1 MITTSFTTYFNTSTK
16 KFRVEDTTNYQI
28 QGVDPVNVKGVIKL
42 TSPRGITYNNVTW
55 ASPDISPNTSVYS
68 AWIALPQNQSGYILA
83 GTYKVQ
89 YSIQILGVAD
99 AVLENTY
106 TYNFVIPAIDITQ
119 DPDGYNS
126 TFSSVDDTVYGT
138 YTSLVR
144 THTVTPPSGS
154 GLPTTSNTSA
164 TISYAANIW
173 SGEWSTQ
180 ITSVLVY
187 TQADS
192 LVINCTITDTDTIN
206 VYNVNMDTIRGY
218 INVLR
223 LRYIAALGND
233 RDEAYRIKDKL
244 LLIDTAYVEYDLALY
259 YSELEEA
266 YDRGVNIIEQLND
279 YVTITTEEITPFSQS
294 QGTAHVPVSI
304 SGAYAYGT
312 TINASSQVMSFSLAT
327 TGHGGMMPQLSGNV
341 TDYLTGAGTWIALP
355 GGGDAMKTDFASYTT
370 VTAITTTDVLHWTT
384 AYNWGNHASG
394 GYMVAASYPDLT
406 AIEVLA
412 GTSGFLKKTAL
423 NTWTLDTSTY
433 LSGTKVDTFNT
444 RSGAVTLTK
453 ADVESVLTGT
463 ITSHTHA
470 YQASDSTLTS
480 IAAISFVTGDTM
492 YASGTDTLTRLAKG
506 TSLQLYRMNTGA
518 TAPEW
523 WTPDYITAN
532 QTITLSGD
540 ATGTGT
546 TAIAVT
552 IAASGASAGT
562 YKSVTVNTKGL
573 VTAGT
578 NPTTILGYGITDAL
592 TTAHA
597 ANNIIDTGLGD
608 QFLADDGTYKSV
620 LAAGVSDR
628 QIVFSNGTTFTGS
641 NDFIFDSITSTVYL
655 NNLVVDNCQIDT
667 EITFTGASSN
677 SGSGSGSGFR
687 GWSDVSIKRSA
698 DNLIFEDRY
707 VTKTL
712 SQLAASATNYWS
724 ANGSDIYYGTT
735 SDAFKVGINQ
745 ENPTAEIEVGG
756 HIIADYFD
764 SNYFRYK
771 NSNILI
777 GPNAGDDED
786 GSNLLYIHNSATENP
801 LIYGDFLNNELVF
814 NADVYINTVKRLA
827 FGDSTVSIRRDGS
840 NNLEFVDLNA
850 NGGSPILLS
859 DLVIGDLTD
868 YALKTDFISYVSVN
882 SITAANLVTW
892 GKASIL
898 TDSGSGDS
906 YLSNDGTYKV
916 LSNVGNT
923 TTLYLHNEV
932 SDISGYEK
940 LLNSPNNAAEDV
952 DVVAVTS
959 GTSPVLIDD
968 YATEPS
974 YPGITAIPAG
984 LWTFKTWAKVDSA
997 VGTTTI
1003 TIRVYKYATDTTE
1016 TELFN
1021 VTTAEINATSATQYV
1036 IETVQPEFILDATDR
1051 LVIKYYAYTTTG
1063 SSINVSLYYEGT
1075 AHYSYVITP
1084 ISFATVLINDYIYKW
1099 DTTTAYYRPYTDKTE
1114 AGGVASSGKFY
1125 SGTSNPTAT
1134 NRLNYDGN
1142 FHATNFVTP
1151 GTITSS
1157 GNLLSL
1163 VLNTSGTTAT
1173 AGYFDSGTTNPS
1185 STNRLNYGGYLYATK
1200 LYSGGLEVLT
1210 STGLTFTN
1218 GLTLLSS
1225 NAKLGGTLTEV
1236 TTIDLSTFNLTFSV
1250 SDLTYAGQFS
1260 ITGSGGSQIL
1270 CTYDAISFAAGSSST
1285 NSFTISNTGETK
1297 YVDNRV
1303 SPTGIEYDG
1312 DYSATYTDRSLADWG
1327 SIVAYASPIASAY
1340 SALTDAATIIWD
1352 CSTGLNK
1359 TVSIATSRILSITEM
1374 SNGMS
1379 GDLILTVSSGT
1390 PTLTLPASS
1399 RLNGS
1404 VSSLAAGVY
1413 HLCWTYSTVFDFNI
1427 ALYE

>member
-68 AWIALPQNQSGYILA
+68 AWIALSQNQSGYILA

-89 YSIQILGVAD
+89 YLIQISGVAD

-138 YTSLVR
+138 YTSLTR
-144 THTVTPPSGS
+144 THTVIPPSGS
-154 GLPTTSNTSA
+154 GLPTTSNTNA

-187 TQADS
+187 TQADN
-192 LVINCTITDTDTIN
+192 LVINCTITDTDTID

-218 INVLR
+218 IDVLR
-223 LRYIAALGND
+223 LRYIVALGND

-259 YSELEEA
+259 YNELEEA

-279 YVTITTEEITPFSQS
+279 YVTITTEEITPFTQS
-294 QGTAHVPVSI
+294 QGTVHVPVSI

-327 TGHGGMMPQLSGNV
+327 TGHGGMMPQLSGNA
-341 TDYLTGAGTWIALP
+341 TDYLTGAGTWVALP
-355 GGGDAMKTDFASYTT
+355 GGGDAMKTDFASYAT
-370 VTAITTTDVLHWTT
+370 VTAITITDALHWTT
-384 AYNWGNHASG
+384 AYNWGDHASG

-406 AIEVLA
+406 AIEALA

-433 LSGTKVDTFNT
+433 LSGTKVDSFNT
-444 RSGAVTLTK
+444 RTGVVTLTK
-453 ADVESVLTGT
+453 ADVESVLTGA

-552 IAASGASAGT
+552 LASSGASAGI

-573 VTAGT
+573 ITAGT

-597 ANNIIDTGLGD
+597 ANNVIDTGLGD

-735 SDAFKVGINQ
+735 SDTFKIGINK
-745 ENPTAEIEVGG
+745 ENPTAEVEVGG

-777 GPNAGDDED
+777 GPNAGDNED
-786 GSNLLYIHNSATENP
+786 DSNLLYIHNTNTSTP
-801 LIYGDFLNNELVF
+801 LIKGDFLNLELEF

-840 NNLEFVDLNA
+840 DNIEFRDLNA
-850 NGGSPILLS
+850 NSGNPILLS
-859 DLVIGDLTD
+859 DLVIGSTTD
-868 YALKTDFISYVSVN
+868 FALKSDFISYASVC
-882 SITAANLVTW
+882 SISAANLVTW
-892 GKASIL
+892 GKASVIDTSGVGTKFL
-898 TDSGSGDS
+898 TDDGS
-906 YLSNDGTYKV
+906 YQ
-916 LSNVGNT
+916 VG
-923 TTLYLHNEV
+923 
-932 SDISGYEK
+932 GGGG
-940 LLNSPNNAAEDV
+940 
-952 DVVAVTS
+952 VTP
-959 GTSPVLIDD
+959 TD
-968 YATEPS
+968 Y
-974 YPGITAIPAG
+974 
-984 LWTFKTWAKVDSA
+984 TFKFD
-997 VGTTTI
+997 
-1003 TIRVYKYATDTTE
+1003 
-1016 TELFN
+1016 L
-1021 VTTAEINATSATQYV
+1021 
-1036 IETVQPEFILDATDR
+1036 
-1051 LVIKYYAYTTTG
+1051 G
-1063 SSINVSLYYEGT
+1063 SI
-1075 AHYSYVITP
+1075 
-1084 ISFATVLINDYIYKW
+1084 
-1099 DTTTAYYRPYTDKTE
+1099 YYRPYTTKTE
-1114 AGGVASSGKFY
+1114 AGGAASSGKLFN
-1125 SGTSNPTAT
+1125 GTANPTAT

-1142 FHATNFVTP
+1142 LHATNFVTP
-1151 GTITSS
+1151 GTVTAS
-1157 GNLLSL
+1157 GDILSL

-1210 STGLTFTN
+1210 STNLTFTN
-1218 GLTLLSS
+1218 GLTELSS
-1225 NAKLGGTLTEV
+1225 NVKLGGTLTEV

-1250 SDLTYAGQFS
+1250 SDLTYNGQFS

-1285 NSFTISNTGETK
+1285 NMFTISNTGEAK
-1297 YVDNRV
+1297 YSDSRV

-1404 VSSLAAGVY
+1404 VSSLVAGVY